1 MNYPPP
7 VADMGEHI
15 AKVYADGA
23 KALADM
29 KPVKRVTTLV
39 PEPTQVERIQTSP
52 FPPDAAKQP
61 DIKADIFDAGGPPNV
76 YSDAQNSP

>member
-1 MNYPPP
+1 MPRELPAP
-7 VADMGEHI
+7 VVDMGEHI

-39 PEPTQVERIQTSP
+39 PEPTQVERIQTSM

-61 DIKADIFDAGGPPNV
+61 DIKADVCNTSKKFSPP
-76 YSDAQNSP
+76 SRR